1 MSRLAPPASPGT
13 LLDGYSLVA
22 RRDDQGLGEVWLGE
36 RPHAPDDRAV
46 VKFIAPA
53 PPGSAT
59 APREF
64 DERVKQLARVTSPN
78 LAGVRR
84 GGLYEGWLFTLNEFI
99 EARTLESWLAGHRE
113 ARTLPPPGVAL
124 WVFDAICGAL
134 QGAHRQGLAHGAL
147 SPRSVLLRLLAPG
160 TYHTWVLDL
169 GLSPWLR
176 EASEVSEVE
185 NVSPRYLAPEQ
196 GSAAAPTPRS
206 DVFALGVLL
215 VELLTLTTTPGG
227 NPREPIAR
235 YVQRDFGSLTGAL
248 QKLREDIHE
257 DFWFTV
263 SEALDPDAAQRPEN
277 AQQFKTRVR
286 AAARNAALW
295 RDAPEPAPEPPMPR
309 ERRETATESSP
320 AARGRDAVAP
330 EGWQHSERMLVD
342 DAIRAL
348 ARDSVRGRKQSVA
361 PPVTPA
367 PVAVVTAPVAPP
379 VAPVLPAPPVPPV
392 VSAPVVAG
400 VMAPPWTK
408 PPPREPPAPLP
419 VLDEVTSPSIE
430 APAASSFAEP
440 DETVDGTVRTSALP
454 VTALTGATL
463 SSRPGAG
470 RGLMLGGR
478 RKEAAVVVK
487 SRARTA
493 TRPIEDI
500 DAPPAPQ
507 DLGMQTLT
515 SVPRVGFDGE
525 ATLDTTTMA
534 VVPVDA
540 TVDLVLPESALD
552 VSAEV
557 RREAPP
563 APPIEVAVEE
573 ATLGASRRIV
583 TRPPIPETL
592 VAKTPASILAQ
603 GLPTRSTPAPLV
615 IQTRA
620 PVVSKG
626 RSPLWW
632 AIPLAVVFVAM
643 MLAALYVVV
652 RVVF

>member
-1 MSRLAPPASPGT
+1 MSRLAPPARPGT

-46 VKFIAPA
+46 LKFIAPA
-53 PPGSAT
+53 PSGSASV
-59 APREF
+59 PREF
-64 DERVKQLARVTSPN
+64 DDRVKQLTRVTSPN
-78 LAGVRR
+78 LVGVRR
-84 GGLYEGWLFTLNEFI
+84 GGMHDGWLFTLNEFI
-99 EARTLESWLAGHRE
+99 EARTLENWLAGHRE
-113 ARTLPPPGVAL
+113 AKTLPPPGVAL
-124 WVFDAICGAL
+124 WIFDAICGAL

-176 EASEVSEVE
+176 EASEVSEIE

-196 GSAAAPTPRS
+196 ESAAAPTPRS

-248 QKLREDIHE
+248 QKLRDDIHE

-277 AQQFKTRVR
+277 AQQLKTRVR

-295 RDAPEPAPEPPMPR
+295 RDAPEPAPEPPTPR

-330 EGWQHSERMLVD
+330 EGWQHSERMVVD
-342 DAIRAL
+342 DAVRAL
-348 ARDSVRGRKQSVA
+348 ARDSVRGRKPSFA
-361 PPVTPA
+361 PSVTPPP
-367 PVAVVTAPVAPP
+367 PVAVESVT
-379 VAPVLPAPPVPPV
+379 APPVPPV
-392 VSAPVVAG
+392 VPAVAPVVAP
-400 VMAPPWTK
+400 VAVLAPPRTK
-408 PPPREPPAPLP
+408 PAVRELPVAPPPP

-430 APAASSFAEP
+430 APAASSFAQA
-440 DETVDGTVRTSALP
+440 DEASDGTVRTASLP
-454 VTALTGATL
+454 VTALVGARI

-470 RGLMLGGR
+470 RGLMLGGQ
-478 RKEAAVVVK
+478 RKAAVVAK
-487 SRARTA
+487 ARARTA

-500 DAPPAPQ
+500 EPAPAPQ
-507 DLGMQTLT
+507 DLGMETLT

-525 ATLDTTTMA
+525 ATLETTTGA

-540 TVDLVLPESALD
+540 TVDLVLPETSTDL
-552 VSAEV
+552 SGEM
-557 RREAPP
+557 RWEPPPP
-563 APPIEVAVEE
+563 AHNIEVAIEE
-573 ATLGASRRIV
+573 ATLGAPRRFV
-583 TRPPIPETL
+583 TQPPIPETL
-592 VAKTPASILAQ
+592 VVKTPASILAQ

-620 PVVSKG
+620 PVAPKG
-626 RSPLWW
+626 RSALWW

-643 MLAALYVVV
+643 VIAALYVVV
-652 RVVF
+652 VVVF